1 MNGVALIAGGASGLG
16 REISARLHRDGY
28 QVVIADIDGQA
39 AEAVAKELGDGALAV
54 TCDVTSLVA
63 VEAAVNAA
71 TGLGPLKVLVLSAAI
86 EVRADL
92 TETSDEDWQ
101 SVIDVNLKGPWLCMR
116 AGIPAIVAAGGGSVI
131 ALGSTLGHIG
141 SPGYAAYCASKGA
154 LVNLC
159 KQAAIEHAPDQIR
172 VNVISPSACESGLF
186 MRVTEDAPD
195 PPALRQRIGASV
207 PMGRLGRADDVCSAV
222 SFLASEGSSYLSG
235 AVLPLDGGL
244 AARRM

>member
-1 MNGVALIAGGASGLG
+1 MSVAIVTGGGSGLG
-16 REISARLHRDGY
+16 QEIAGRLAADGY
-28 QVVIADIDGQA
+28 EVVVADIDGA
-39 AEAVAKELGDGALAV
+39 AATAVAKGIGAAGHAV
-54 TCDVTSLVA
+54 VCDVTAADSVAAMVTQAQSL
-63 VEAAVNAA
+63 
-71 TGLGPLKVLVLSAAI
+71 GDLRVLVLSAAI

-92 TETSDEDWQ
+92 GQTSDEDWQ
-101 SVIDVNLKGPWLCMR
+101 SVLDVNLKGPWLCLR
-116 AGIPAIVAAGGGSVI
+116 AALPAMAAAGGGSVI

-159 KQAAIEHAPDQIR
+159 KQAAIEHAPAQVR

-186 MRVTEDAPD
+186 LRVTAQAPD
-195 PPALRQRIGASV
+195 PEATRRRIGAAV
-207 PMGRLGRADDVCSAV
+207 PMGRLGRAEDVCAAV
-222 SFLASEGSSYLSG
+222 SFLASDASSYLSG

>member
-1 MNGVALIAGGASGLG
+1 MSGVALITGGASGLG
-16 REISARLHRDGY
+16 LEIAGRLHGDGY
-28 QVVIADIDGQA
+28 VVVIADIDGA
-39 AEAVAKELGDGALAV
+39 AATAAAKELGSSAAAV
-54 TCDVTSLVA
+54 TCDVTSASDVD
-63 VEAAVNAA
+63 AAVA
-71 TGLGPLKVLVLSAAI
+71 TATALGPLRVLVLSAAI
-86 EVRADL
+86 EVRGDL
-92 TETSDEDWQ
+92 SAISDDDWQ
-101 SVIDVNLKGPWLCMR
+101 RVLDVNLKGPWLCMR
-116 AGIPAIVAAGGGSVI
+116 AALPAMKAAGGGSVI

-186 MRVTEDAPD
+186 MRVTEEAPN
-195 PPALRQRIGASV
+195 PAEVRQRIGASM
-207 PMGRLGRADDVCSAV
+207 PMGRLGRAEDVSSAV
-222 SFLASEGSSYLSG
+222 AFLASDASSYLSG

>member
-1 MNGVALIAGGASGLG
+1 MSGIALITGGASGLG
-16 REISARLHRDGY
+16 RDIAARLHRDGY
-28 QVVIADIDGQA
+28 HVVIADIDGPA
-39 AEAVAKELGDGALAV
+39 AKAAANELGDGARAV
-54 TCDVTSLVA
+54 TCDVTSA
-63 VEAAVNAA
+63 PSVEAAVAAA
-71 TGLGPLKVLVLSAAI
+71 TGLGALRVLVLSAAI

-159 KQAAIEHAPDQIR
+159 KQAAIEYAPDQVR

-186 MRVTEDAPD
+186 LRVTEDAPD
-195 PPALRQRIGASV
+195 PAALRQRIGASV
-207 PMGRLGRADDVCSAV
+207 PMGRLGRADDVSSAV
-222 SFLASEGSSYLSG
+222 AFLASDASSYLSG

-244 AARRM
+244 AARRL

>member
-1 MNGVALIAGGASGLG
+1 MTAVALIAGGASGLG
-16 REISARLHRDGY
+16 REIAGRLHADGY
-28 QVVIADIDGQA
+28 QVVIADLDGEGA
-39 AEAVAKELGDGALAV
+39 AAVANELGDGALAV
-54 TCDVTSLVA
+54 TCDVTSAASVDSAVA
-63 VEAAVNAA
+63 AA
-71 TGLGPLKVLVLSAAI
+71 TGLGPLRVLVLSAAI

-92 TETSDEDWQ
+92 TETSDDDWQ
-101 SVIDVNLKGPWLCMR
+101 SVLDVNLKGPWLCMR
-116 AGIPAIVAAGGGSVI
+116 AGIPAMAATGGGSVI

-159 KQAAIEHAPDQIR
+159 KQAAIEHAPDQVR

-186 MRVTEDAPD
+186 LRVTDDAPD
-195 PPALRQRIGASV
+195 PAALRQRIGASV
-207 PMGRLGRADDVCSAV
+207 PMGRLGRAEDVCGAV
-222 SFLASEGSSYLSG
+222 AFLASDASSYLSG

>member
-1 MNGVALIAGGASGLG
+1 MGVAFVAGGASGLG
-16 REISARLHRDGY
+16 REISARLHHDGY

-54 TCDVTSLVA
+54 TCDVTSASSVD
-63 VEAAVNAA
+63 AAMAAA
-71 TGLGPLKVLVLSAAI
+71 TKLGALKVLVLSAAI

-101 SVIDVNLKGPWLCMR
+101 SVLDVNLKGPWLCMR
-116 AGIPAIVAAGGGSVI
+116 AGIPAIAAAGGGSVI

-159 KQAAIEHAPDQIR
+159 KQAAIEHAPDQVR

-195 PPALRQRIGASV
+195 PVALRQRIGTSV
-207 PMGRLGRADDVCSAV
+207 PMGRLGRAEDVCGAV
-222 SFLASEGSSYLSG
+222 AFLASDASSYLSG